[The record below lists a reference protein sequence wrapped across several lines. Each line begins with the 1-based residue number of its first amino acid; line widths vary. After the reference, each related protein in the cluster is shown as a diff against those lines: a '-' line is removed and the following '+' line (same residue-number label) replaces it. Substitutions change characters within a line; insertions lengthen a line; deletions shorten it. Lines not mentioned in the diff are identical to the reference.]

1 MRKINWG
8 VLSTARIAKRHVIPG
23 IKQSKN
29 SNLYA
34 IASRNKSKALKFKKK
49 FKFIK
54 SYGSY
59 NELYE
64 DKNVD
69 VIYNPLPNHLH
80 LNTTIEACKNKKHV
94 LLEKPITLK
103 SKEVDQLIKISKKNK
118 VIVKEAFM
126 VRYHPQWQWVKK
138 FISKGGIGKIRSIS
152 TIFSYYNTDPSNIR
166 NIKKYG
172 GGSVYD
178 IGCYPVLISRYL
190 LNKEPLKVIATAL
203 KDNNFKTDILSSAIL
218 DFNGIYSS
226 FTCSTQANLSQQV
239 LILGTKKTIILETPF
254 NANAKKS
261 TTIVIY
267 DGSSIYRK
275 DSKIKKF
282 IASNQYNNQVT
293 QFSNHLLSKTKIDF
307 GLEDAKKNMKVLDAI
322 FQSIKKNKWISVSK

>member
-34 IASRNKSKALKFKKK
+34 IASRNKPKALEFKKK

-190 LNKEPLKVIATAL
+190 LNKEPLKVIAVPATVVPVTAVVG
-203 KDNNFKTDILSSAIL
+203 AAVGA
-218 DFNGIYSS
+218 GIPS
-226 FTCSTQANLSQQV
+226 L
-239 LILGTKKTIILETPF
+239 
-254 NANAKKS
+254 
-261 TTIVIY
+261 
-267 DGSSIYRK
+267 
-275 DSKIKKF
+275 
-282 IASNQYNNQVT
+282 
-293 QFSNHLLSKTKIDF
+293 
-307 GLEDAKKNMKVLDAI
+307 
-322 FQSIKKNKWISVSK
+322 